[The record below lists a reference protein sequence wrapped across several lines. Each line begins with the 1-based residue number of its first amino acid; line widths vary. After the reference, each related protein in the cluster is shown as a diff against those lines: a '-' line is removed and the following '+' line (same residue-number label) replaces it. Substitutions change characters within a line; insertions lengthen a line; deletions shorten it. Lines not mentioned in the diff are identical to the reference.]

1 MNLLVTFM
9 PVNSN
14 IYCVSPYLH
23 DMLIYV
29 MVYLIEAVH
38 TNKAEK
44 GGAYHETGKKE
55 ASYRD

>member
-23 DMLIYV
+23 DMPIYD

-38 TNKAEK
+38 TNKSEK
-44 GGAYHETGKKE
+44 GGEHFMVW
-55 ASYRD
+55 